1 MNSITKSTSENK
13 TRSDDNSNVEKQGTN
28 DMNPT
33 YDHLN
38 YYQKLHLEGK
48 FNVYEPIPQDNGEPL
63 PPLAVQWKED
73 AKRRYRADSPKLTAL
88 DRGNDENAGHR

>member
-1 MNSITKSTSENK
+1 
-13 TRSDDNSNVEKQGTN
+13 
-28 DMNPT
+28 MNPT

-38 YYQKLHLEGK
+38 KWQKLHLEGK

-73 AKRRYRADSPKLTAL
+73 AKRRWGVKNENT
-88 DRGNDENAGHR
+88 GNR

>member
-1 MNSITKSTSENK
+1 MNSITKNINVNK
-13 TRSDDNSNVEKQGTN
+13 TKNVDNNNAERQGTN
-28 DMNPT
+28 VMNPT

-38 YYQKLHLEGK
+38 KWQKLHLEGK

-73 AKRRYRADSPKLTAL
+73 AKRRWGVKNENT
-88 DRGNDENAGHR
+88 GNR